1 MPSTPDPEPSACE
14 SLFGSPIQP
23 PSVLLPVPELPR
35 NGSRFGS
42 PIQSPSALFL
52 NQNLSGS
59 LTQSPPVL
67 LPVPELPRNGS
78 LFGSPYQSPSAF
90 LSDLELPSDEYLSN
104 SPIPEFSLDENTLP
118 EPNFDVTTFFRSSG
132 GHRISTLLD
141 ETPRIN
147 FHFENPPSTQD
158 LLDNVNRNSKI
169 ITAKIIPIEKPKRKD
184 DWRKFKEDQIEFDL
198 LDVMNRLKS
207 RNSRLKVFRDLSPK
221 MKQIFYHMSKRY
233 LKEETE
239 RKNKK
244 RQEEAEKLKAAKEEN
259 ARAKAIAE
267 GQRMNNFRVGSM
279 QQHGFLFGTQP
290 QPQSQ
295 PHIPFHTQQ
304 IRFYSQ
310 QQIPLQ
316 SQPQI
321 SVPFNMHQQVNPSM
335 YPPVPPGGNSVNGPY
350 GTFDWT
356 EGNDGINAMGPFFQP
371 Q

>member
-35 NGSRFGS
+35 NGS
-42 PIQSPSALFL
+42 
-52 NQNLSGS
+52 
-59 LTQSPPVL
+59 
-67 LPVPELPRNGS
+67 

-90 LSDLELPSDEYLSN
+90 LSDPELPSDEYLSS
-104 SPIPEFSLDENTLP
+104 SPIPEFSPDENTLP

-147 FHFENPPSTQD
+147 FYFGNPPSTQD

-169 ITAKIIPIEKPKRKD
+169 IAAKIIPIEKPKRKD
-184 DWRKFKEDQIEFDL
+184 SWRKFKEDQIEFDL
-198 LDVMNRLKS
+198 LDVMNHLKS

-221 MKQIFYHMSKRY
+221 MKRIFYRMSKRY

-244 RQEEAEKLKAAKEEN
+244 RQEEAERLKTAKEEN
-259 ARAKAIAE
+259 ARAKAIADE
-267 GQRMNNFRVGSM
+267 PRMNNFRVGNM

-290 QPQSQ
+290 QPQPQ
-295 PHIPFHTQQ
+295 PQPYIPFH
-304 IRFYSQ
+304 SQ
-310 QQIPLQ
+310 QQIPLH

-321 SVPFNMHQQVNPSM
+321 PVPFNMHQQVNPSI
-335 YPPVPPGGNSVNGPY
+335 YPPVPPDGNSVNGPY
-350 GTFDWT
+350 GAFDWT
-356 EGNDGINAMGPFFQP
+356 EGINGINAMGPFFQP